1 MLPSDFLRSLRS
13 ILVTVALLLPVWLGA
28 QNVTLNLKDVSVQEA
43 VTQLQSQGN
52 YTIVISADD
61 VDLQRR
67 VSVSAKDAPLTEV
80 LSQIFKGQDLDFAI
94 HGNTV
99 SVTRHKAV
107 ASTPGKASLRG
118 VVLDQSGEPL
128 IGASLV
134 DKASGAYAISDEN
147 GAFTMTGITLP
158 AVLTVSYLG
167 FDDQEVS
174 VTGKERQPITI
185 LMENEN
191 AVLDEL
197 VVVGYGTQK
206 RVNLTGD
213 PSLVLTTSSGS
224 IDGTNYSVNIRGKL
238 SLNSGSPL
246 ILVDGIESSL
256 TQVNPNDIESISVL
270 KDASACAIYGA
281 KASAGVI
288 LITTKSGAEGDA
300 KITYNGRFSLSMN
313 TTSTDFITNG
323 YDYVTLTNDFYK
335 TLKGYG
341 AWTYSDEQLQML
353 YDRRNDVTENPER
366 PWVIPDETRTARVP
380 KPSIT

>member
-67 VSVSAKDAPLTEV
+67 VSVSAKDMPLTEV
-80 LSQIFKGQDLDFAI
+80 LSQIFKGQDLDFSI

-99 SVTRHKAV
+99 SVTRHKTV
-107 ASTPGKASLRG
+107 ASVPGKNSLRG
-118 VVLDQSGEPL
+118 VVLDRSGEPL

-158 AVLTVSYLG
+158 TVLTVSYLG

-185 LMENEN
+185 MMENEN
-191 AVLDEL
+191 SVLDEL

-206 RVNLTGD
+206 RVNLTGAV
-213 PSLVLTTSSGS
+213 SV
-224 IDGTNYSVNIRGKL
+224 ID
-238 SLNSGSPL
+238 
-246 ILVDGIESSL
+246 
-256 TQVNPNDIESISVL
+256 
-270 KDASACAIYGA
+270 
-281 KASAGVI
+281 
-288 LITTKSGAEGDA
+288 
-300 KITYNGRFSLSMN
+300 
-313 TTSTDFITNG
+313 
-323 YDYVTLTNDFYK
+323 
-335 TLKGYG
+335 
-341 AWTYSDEQLQML
+341 
-353 YDRRNDVTENPER
+353 
-366 PWVIPDETRTARVP
+366 
-380 KPSIT
+380 